1 MASLGLWTYLT
12 VRIVSLYTYRNLKFK
27 ISDIRLFTIFFFK
40 MLIASTQK
48 NLVLLFFL
56 AVYWANIYEKT
67 NSPAKTDPVFRHEV
81 VEWRPTVSN
90 ISSGCKKWLKI

>member
-56 AVYWANIYEKT
+56 AVYWANIYEK
-67 NSPAKTDPVFRHEV
+67 NQLA
-81 VEWRPTVSN
+81 
-90 ISSGCKKWLKI
+90 CKNRSRFST